1 MQITQKHKNKMKI
14 LVAVAR
20 KILVAVWHMLKDE
33 EDFKDFYLE
42 QLRKKK
48 EEEERMET
56 MMKDTSSATA

>member
-1 MQITQKHKNKMKI
+1 MKI